1 MVQIFGEFLHQF
13 PPDHDSLELTFTPTS
28 RPIKQRW
35 RNNLLSAHFVADYFS
50 TFLPLDAD
58 NPSLEKRIKQG
69 KGGVSYVANE
79 LLENA
84 MKFNNEKV
92 KSKIRFGIH
101 FIGNTQTVMAT
112 IFATNSITSEG
123 TQKFQSFIQKVL
135 TEDPNELYIHQVEQS
150 AEDESNNSSG
160 LGLLTMI
167 NDYQA
172 KLGWKFECISEQPKI
187 ILVTTMAQVTV

>member
-35 RNNLLSAHFVADYFS
+35 KNNLLSAHFVADYFS

-58 NPSLEKRIKQG
+58 HPSREKRIRQG
-69 KGGVSYVANE
+69 KGAVSYVANE

-84 MKFNNEKV
+84 MKFNNEMV
-92 KSKIRFGIH
+92 KSRIKFGIH
-101 FIGNTQTVMAT
+101 FIEERNAITAA
-112 IFATNSITSEG
+112 IFANNSITIEG
-123 TQKFQSFIQKVL
+123 MEKFQFFIHELL
-135 TEDPNELYIHQVEQS
+135 TEDSNELYIRQVEQS
-150 AEDESNNSSG
+150 AEDENNNASG

-172 KLGWKFECISEQPKI
+172 LLGWKFEQISEEPKI
-187 ILVTTMAQVTV
+187 IVVTTMAQVTV